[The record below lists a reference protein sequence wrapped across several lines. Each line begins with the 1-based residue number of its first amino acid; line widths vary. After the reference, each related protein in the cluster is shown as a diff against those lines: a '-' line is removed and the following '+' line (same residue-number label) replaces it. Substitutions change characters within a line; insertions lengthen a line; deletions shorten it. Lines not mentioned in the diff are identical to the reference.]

1 MTITLILTLTTTLL
15 FAPAEKTLYIPRPE
29 SINPYETIWKVA
41 CKIESS
47 NNPLAYHMEENGFP
61 SIGIVQIQE
70 SRLIDFN
77 RRFRQSFTLM
87 DMYVPEKA
95 KIVFMAYAS
104 DFSPNDYESI
114 FRCWNGGGNGM
125 SKNSTIDYWKKAKS
139 KL

>member
-1 MTITLILTLTTTLL
+1 
-15 FAPAEKTLYIPRPE
+15 
-29 SINPYETIWKVA
+29 
-41 CKIESS
+41 
-47 NNPLAYHMEENGFP
+47 MEDNGFP

-104 DFSPNDYESI
+104 DFRPNNYESI
-114 FRCWNGGGNGM
+114 FRCWNGGEKGM
-125 SKNSTIDYWKKAKS
+125 EKKSTVIYWQKVKI
-139 KL
+139 LL